1 MKTYHCFHTMK
12 MCARCFYPMWYKCK
26 ITKIYQ
32 QKIEHIYKRNIN
44 VVPIIK
50 YLTFFVSI
58 SDEGIFFEGVL

>member
-1 MKTYHCFHTMK
+1 
-12 MCARCFYPMWYKCK
+12 MWYKCK

-58 SDEGIFFEGVL
+58 SDEGIFFEGVLWL